1 MLIVEKSNAF
11 TNQYLGILLILAFTP
26 NSIEVLSLSIFT
38 FNTLHHQRRQSTTRI
53 SAAMLLAVW

>member
-38 FNTLHHQRRQSTTRI
+38 FNARHHQPQT
-53 SAAMLLAVW
+53 AVSQCPGAIN